1 MAGYRAQGRAV
12 VANSRN
18 IDPPGSILPLDAA
31 RAPAAQ
37 PGWGIPDRVPDAD
50 PLCRGRGGLSAR
62 QSRQWQDGTCCA
74 VKGLLILCAVPGGI
88 HHSVVV
94 VRDLEA
100 SLRFYRDGVGLDLL
114 RDRQVEGDW
123 PDLFEAPSRRVRAVF
138 LGDAGVP
145 DDHAGVL
152 ELNVFDGDV
161 PAGPPPSPPRTGFF
175 LLSFFVDVEATL
187 SRLAALG
194 LGGPPRRVTQ
204 PTPRGPVT
212 LATVRDPDGLLV
224 LLTPGSITRSA

>member
-1 MAGYRAQGRAV
+1 
-12 VANSRN
+12 
-18 IDPPGSILPLDAA
+18 
-31 RAPAAQ
+31 
-37 PGWGIPDRVPDAD
+37 
-50 PLCRGRGGLSAR
+50 
-62 QSRQWQDGTCCA
+62 
-74 VKGLLILCAVPGGI
+74 
-88 HHSVVV
+88 VVV

-100 SLRFYRDGVGLDLL
+100 SLRFYHDGLGLDLL
-114 RDRQVEGDW
+114 QDRQVEGDW
-123 PDLFEAPSRRVRAVF
+123 PDLFGAPSRRVRAVF

-161 PAGPPPSPPRTGFF
+161 PEGAPPSPPRTGFF

-204 PTPRGPVT
+204 PTPRGPVA

-224 LLTPGSITRSA
+224 LLTPGSITRRA